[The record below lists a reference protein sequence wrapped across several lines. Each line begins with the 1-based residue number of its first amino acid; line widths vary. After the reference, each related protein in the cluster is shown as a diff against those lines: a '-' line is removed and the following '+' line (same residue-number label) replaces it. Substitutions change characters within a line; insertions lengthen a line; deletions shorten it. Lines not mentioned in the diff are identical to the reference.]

1 MKMFKHANT
10 PNAKCILKVSRES
23 DRKIKAINVLMLT
36 SEARAWRR
44 RSTEIVPFKY
54 IQRIT

>member
-1 MKMFKHANT
+1 MFKHANT